1 MKQKLEAIAERTKRK
16 FGLEDYTL
24 ERTHLHREVGAFE
37 QTQYVYNME
46 WFPEGSGPVEDD
58 LNPEGTASI
67 DVDLHT
73 GELRSLIFVGGV
85 SEAKTPTLH
94 DEQDVIHWVEK
105 ETGLSHGEH
114 FFLKSKQDRTYMF
127 SSGVN
132 GIPTDPSGI
141 ISVELND
148 KDKLVFFTI
157 HGYFPEVHDVQ
168 DESFSLSLEDI
179 PDRITDQLMLVNF
192 PIMESKRF
200 ESVYALEEIYIT
212 NDGKKTRPF
221 LLTDS
226 VHLVPIG
233 ERMTY
238 EPRVDERFQEE
249 KIDLTD
255 EVTVEQAE
263 KREPHPDLI
272 PISEEMVENT
282 RDAVH
287 RFLQVVYP
295 GDSGNWTLQS
305 VERENGYLLA
315 RIEIA
320 KKTNDFYKR
329 KLHLFLNGD
338 GTKVLTYVENDI
350 FSEMTA
356 DFEEAE
362 AATLTKQEALNLLN
376 DKITLTPVYVLDHTK
391 KQYTLYGKL
400 DCKYGVDAH
409 SGEVKPLSEVGAG

>member
-1 MKQKLEAIAERTKRK
+1 MKQKLEAIEERMKRK

-24 ERTHLHREVGAFE
+24 ERTHLHREVEAFE
-37 QTQYVYNME
+37 QTHYVYNME

-67 DVDLHT
+67 DVDVHT
-73 GELRSLIFVGGV
+73 GEVRSLIFVSGV
-85 SEAKTPTLH
+85 SKAKTPTLPN
-94 DEQDVIHWVEK
+94 EQDVIHWVEQ
-105 ETGLSHGEH
+105 ETGLTHREH

-127 SSGVN
+127 YSAVN
-132 GIPTDPSGI
+132 GIPTNPSGI
-141 ISVELND
+141 ISVEVND
-148 KDKLVFFTI
+148 EDELVFFTI

-179 PDRITDQLMLVNF
+179 PDLIKDQLMLVNV
-192 PIMESKRF
+192 PLMETKRF

-221 LLTDS
+221 HFTDS

-233 ERMTY
+233 ETMTY

-249 KIDLTD
+249 KIDLSD

-295 GDSGNWTLQS
+295 VDSGEWILQS
-305 VERENGYLLA
+305 VERQSGYLLA
-315 RIEIA
+315 RLEIA

-329 KLHLFLNGD
+329 KLNVFLNEN
-338 GTKVLTYVENDI
+338 GTRALTYIEND
-350 FSEMTA
+350 FFKEMTA
-356 DFEEAE
+356 DFEKAE

-376 DKITLTPVYVLDHTK
+376 DKITLTPVYVLDHAK
-391 KQYTLYGKL
+391 KQYTLYGML
-400 DCKYGVDAH
+400 DCNYGVDAH
-409 SGEVKPLSEVGAG
+409 TGEVKPLSEVGVG